1 MYFRKINLEV
11 NCGAL
16 SEDVVSVVGLIGMLM
31 DICDGLVRS
40 GNLHSGLWATY
51 HYIFAICI
59 LLLGN
64 VRDRALVC
72 GLS

>member
-1 MYFRKINLEV
+1 M
-11 NCGAL
+11 
-16 SEDVVSVVGLIGMLM
+16 SVVGLIGMLM
-31 DICDGLVRS
+31 DICDGLGRS